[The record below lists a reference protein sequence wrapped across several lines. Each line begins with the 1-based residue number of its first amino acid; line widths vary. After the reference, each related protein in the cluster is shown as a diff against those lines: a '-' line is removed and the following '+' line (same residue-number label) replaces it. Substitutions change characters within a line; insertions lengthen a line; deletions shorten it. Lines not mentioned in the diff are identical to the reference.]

1 MWYARF
7 CGNTEPCIHTI
18 MLKRRAGSPGYSSQI
33 WDNKLFGGMIGD
45 GCGQDG
51 IIDCCTNDESAIAQ
65 GALSCNACPECEE
78 NKRYDL
84 ETSCYEGCWFRS
96 GNYRSTFRSIMSS
109 RIGSQEFG
117 KLNEKILCHQME
129 LLTGEAGGIC
139 NRLQPLFQ

>member
-1 MWYARF
+1 
-7 CGNTEPCIHTI
+7 